1 MKLVVISGLSGSG
14 KSIALDALE
23 DFGFYCIDNLP
34 VALLPSFAAR
44 MDGGGLN
51 SFYDKA
57 AVGIDA
63 RNHRE
68 DLRHFPEILRDIR
81 QAGIEC
87 DVVFLVANDDTLLK
101 RFSETRRRHPL
112 TQHDVSLA
120 EAIKL
125 EHELLAPISE
135 HASLQIDSSHTNVH
149 QLRDLIRER
158 VARQQSP
165 ALSLLFLSFGYKHGI
180 PADADYVFDIR
191 CLPNPNWV
199 ARLRPLTGSDE
210 PVRRFLD
217 QQPRFVRMYEE
228 LRAFLDHWIP
238 YFESENR
245 VYLTTAIGCTGGQ
258 HRSVYMV
265 ELMANHFRG
274 KGGDV
279 IARHRELS

>member
-14 KSIALDALE
+14 KSIALEALE

-34 VALLPSFAAR
+34 IALLPAFASR
-44 MDGGGLN
+44 MDGGVSNGV
-51 SFYDKA
+51 YDKA

-68 DLRHFPEILRDIR
+68 DLRHFPAILRDIQ

-87 DVVFLVANDDTLLK
+87 EVVFLVANDDTLLK

-112 TQHDVSLA
+112 TQQDISLA
-120 EAIKL
+120 EAIKI

-135 HASLQIDSSHTNVH
+135 HASLQIDTSHTNVH

-158 VARQQSP
+158 VARQHSLS
-165 ALSLLFLSFGYKHGI
+165 LSLLFVSFGYKHGI
-180 PADADYVFDIR
+180 PADADFVFDIR

-199 ARLRPLTGSDE
+199 ARLRPLTGMDQ

-217 QQPRFVRMYEE
+217 QQPRFVQMYEE
-228 LRAFLDHWIP
+228 LRTFFDHWIP
-238 YFESENR
+238 CFESENR
-245 VYLTTAIGCTGGQ
+245 VYMTTAIGCTGGQ

-265 ELMANHFRG
+265 ELMAEHFRG
-274 KGGDV
+274 KRENV
-279 IARHRELS
+279 ISRHRELS

>member
-14 KSIALDALE
+14 KSIALEALE

-34 VALLPSFAAR
+34 IALLPAFASR
-44 MDGGGLN
+44 MDGGVSNGV
-51 SFYDKA
+51 YDKA

-68 DLRHFPEILRDIR
+68 DLRHFPAILRDIQ

-87 DVVFLVANDDTLLK
+87 EVVFLVANDDTLLK

-112 TQHDVSLA
+112 TQQDISLA
-120 EAIKL
+120 EAIKI

-135 HASLQIDSSHTNVH
+135 HASLQIDTSHTNVH

-158 VARQQSP
+158 VARQHSLS
-165 ALSLLFLSFGYKHGI
+165 LSLLFVSFGYKHGI
-180 PADADYVFDIR
+180 PADADFVFDIR

-199 ARLRPLTGSDE
+199 ARLRPLTGIDQ

-217 QQPRFVRMYEE
+217 QQPRFVQMYEE
-228 LRAFLDHWIP
+228 LRTFFDHWIP
-238 YFESENR
+238 CFESENR
-245 VYLTTAIGCTGGQ
+245 VYMTTAIGCTGGQ

-265 ELMANHFRG
+265 ELMAEHFRG
-274 KGGDV
+274 KRENV
-279 IARHRELS
+279 ISRHRELS

>member
-14 KSIALDALE
+14 KSIALEALE

-34 VALLPSFAAR
+34 IALLPAFASR
-44 MDGGGLN
+44 MDGGVSNGV
-51 SFYDKA
+51 YDKA

-68 DLRHFPEILRDIR
+68 DLRHFPAILRDIQ

-87 DVVFLVANDDTLLK
+87 EVVFLVANNDTLLK

-112 TQHDVSLA
+112 TQQDISLA
-120 EAIKL
+120 EAIKI

-135 HASLQIDSSHTNVH
+135 HASLQIDTSHTNVH

-158 VARQQSP
+158 VARQHSLS
-165 ALSLLFLSFGYKHGI
+165 LSLLFVSFGYKHGI
-180 PADADYVFDIR
+180 PADADFVFDIR

-199 ARLRPLTGSDE
+199 ARLRPLTGMDQ

-217 QQPRFVRMYEE
+217 QQPRFVQMYEE
-228 LRAFLDHWIP
+228 LRSFLDHWIP
-238 YFESENR
+238 CFESENR
-245 VYLTTAIGCTGGQ
+245 VYMTTAIGCTGGQ

-265 ELMANHFRG
+265 ELMAEHFRG
-274 KGGDV
+274 KRENV
-279 IARHRELS
+279 ISRHRELS